1 MNGKDLPVQELVEQ
15 FLLRATEIGRH
26 ERPDGREWRVLMR
39 RFCVQAPAGVSRP
52 VRNGLLTVA
61 QSRVYMLLVLGYG
74 NDDIYTLLEMS
85 PQRLTNLKAAINEK
99 LFGERSAATL
109 RERLYLEMKNEE

>member
-1 MNGKDLPVQELVEQ
+1 M
-15 FLLRATEIGRH
+15 
-26 ERPDGREWRVLMR
+26 LMR
-39 RFCVQAPAGVSRP
+39 RFCVQAPAGVSQP
-52 VRNGLLTVA
+52 VRSGLLTVA